1 MCGLKRNYLD
11 VFHNS
16 GNYVQESFKCQ
27 IFQGRVASEP
37 ARRVCCKVDH
47 LMVEMNL
54 LWEHHHDQYLANF
67 FSLFKIAVSKL
78 QILNMPIRTLLFFF
92 IIVMYDIVKGLYSS
106 NFAHIIAFFLEFNFF
121 NVYDILILTN
131 KKAKRPFHV
140 SVDWSYY
147 LLKYQLLTDTAII
160 FFVVFFIII
169 LE

>member
-1 MCGLKRNYLD
+1 MSNFLGEGGLRTCKEGVLQSWSFDGWNEFTLGTSSWS
-11 VFHNS
+11 VFS
-16 GNYVQESFKCQ
+16 Q
-27 IFQGRVASEP
+27 
-37 ARRVCCKVDH
+37 
-47 LMVEMNL
+47 L
-54 LWEHHHDQYLANF
+54 

-131 KKAKRPFHV
+131 KKAKQPFQV

-147 LLKYQLLTDTAII
+147 LLKY
-160 FFVVFFIII
+160 
-169 LE
+169 